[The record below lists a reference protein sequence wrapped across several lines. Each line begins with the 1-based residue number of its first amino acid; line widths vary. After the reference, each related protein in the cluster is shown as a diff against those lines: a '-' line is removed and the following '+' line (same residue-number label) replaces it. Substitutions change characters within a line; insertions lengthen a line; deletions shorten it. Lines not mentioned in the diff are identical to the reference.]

1 MLDDDAGIFYLGNDD
16 DYSQDRHKIDLNKR
30 SFGKFESNFELESKK
45 EQPQKHISGTRDELE
60 MRSPDSILLTNDDE
74 DYETDRA
81 SDSHHFFPL
90 KNLQNPTDVLD
101 GVLLKARRASLNV
114 SFQRTSLH
122 RSQTCPT
129 ISTSTFVRPQ
139 VVAQCRAV
147 DDSHASVVLP
157 TGFSQMWFRAV
168 SQTSVKN
175 YGSSQEARRQR
186 SYSFSHEKDV
196 HYQQQQQQQHYLH
209 QQMLQQQRT
218 TMAGR
223 RSMPKRDR
231 SYSESDVR
239 WLQHREMGR
248 ELRRMSD
255 EFVYERSRRPLMT
268 VREEDEDSSVG
279 SHYSS
284 SYPET
289 VGTHHWF

>member
-1 MLDDDAGIFYLGNDD
+1 MLSTLFLLRKSISLEASNVISVPDNYPLSRINEGGDFVSFKGYVDENAMAAPVDIKVGTRRRCFDDDAGIFYLGNDD

-45 EQPQKHISGTRDELE
+45 EQPVAGSSMRTIMSANSEVCEADASCQQKKRISGTRDELE

-101 GVLLKARRASLNV
+101 GVLLNARRASLNV

-139 VVAQCRAV
+139 VIAQCRAV
-147 DDSHASVVLP
+147 DDSQASVVLP

-175 YGSSQEARRQR
+175 YGSSQEA
-186 SYSFSHEKDV
+186 SK
-196 HYQQQQQQQHYLH
+196 LI
-209 QQMLQQQRT
+209 
-218 TMAGR
+218 
-223 RSMPKRDR
+223 
-231 SYSESDVR
+231 
-239 WLQHREMGR
+239 
-248 ELRRMSD
+248 
-255 EFVYERSRRPLMT
+255 
-268 VREEDEDSSVG
+268 
-279 SHYSS
+279 
-284 SYPET
+284 
-289 VGTHHWF
+289 